1 MRLGTCVPSDESVRV
16 DGQFSLEK
24 ALSAL
29 SNAGIRGCMYSSV
42 SDESRWEATS
52 RELAVLL
59 KNTGVTLMEYVAA
72 LYLQPLERS
81 SCVPLARKF
90 VRLLS
95 IAESIGC
102 LNVVACTGGYGKQ
115 LGPHPR
121 NRRQESWDLLKETC
135 LLIAEEAQQKKV
147 RARILIEPVYTS
159 VIGSPQ
165 GLARFVDEVNS
176 PNVQGHMDIVNCLT
190 FDNVYDHADFTRESF
205 RVLGSRIHSAH
216 LKDVAP
222 IESYLPGLEERYI
235 GEGVVDIRC
244 YLSCLSQMPPDFPVV
259 IEHIR
264 AYEIIQR
271 SYRRI
276 LSTANEMGIAVWR
289 D

>member
-1 MRLGTCVPSDESVRV
+1 MRLGTCVPSDETVHIN
-16 DGQFSLEK
+16 GQFSLEK

-29 SNAGIRGCMYSSV
+29 SSTGIRGCMYSFV

-52 RELAVLL
+52 RELSVSL
-59 KNTGVTLMEYVAA
+59 KNTGVTLMEYIAS
-72 LYLQPLERS
+72 LYLQPLDRS
-81 SCVPLARKF
+81 SCLPLAHKF

-102 LNVVACTGGYGKQ
+102 LNVVACTGGFGKQ
-115 LGPHPR
+115 LDPHPR
-121 NRRQESWDLLKETC
+121 NRSQESWDLLRETC
-135 LLIAEEAQQKKV
+135 LLIAEEAEQKRV
-147 RARILIEPVYTS
+147 RARLMIEPVYTS
-159 VIGSPQ
+159 LIWSPNL
-165 GLARFVDEVNS
+165 LAQFVDEVGS
-176 PNVQGHMDIVNCLT
+176 PSVQGHMDIVNCLT

-235 GEGVVDIRC
+235 GEGVMDIRC
-244 YLSCLSQMPPDFPVV
+244 YLSCLSQMPPGFPVL

-264 AYEIIQR
+264 DHEIILR

-276 LSTANEMGIAVWR
+276 SSIAEEMGISVWH